1 MWGLDVCDI
10 AGWLAEWAGVI
21 VCVVLT
27 WSSVGG
33 VLVRAVVVV
42 VAVWCMACGFTV
54 VVVVGSGVMSA

>member
-1 MWGLDVCDI
+1 MYDI
-10 AGWLAEWAGVI
+10 AGGFVEWAGVI

-42 VAVWCMACGFTV
+42 VAVWCMACGCMV
-54 VVVVGSGVMSA
+54 VVVVGIGVMSA